1 MFSDF
6 PFYWKKEHK
15 NEPFSVY
22 KVYNKDCTGATRGEK
37 PKQFERKA
45 NEPNVNWFYKRKRRK
60 EKGTTFLER
69 QNIRQTD
76 EQDQNA
82 TRKNSLFIY
91 LVKLCTY
98 QHEELSITTNEKDE
112 TINESTLQIYWVSG

>member
-1 MFSDF
+1 MHCGEFSVEKCF
-6 PFYWKKEHK
+6 PISFYWNKEHE

-37 PKQFERKA
+37 AETIRAEGERTKLC
-45 NEPNVNWFYKRKRRK
+45 ELILQEKREKRKR
-60 EKGTTFLER
+60 GGGSTTFLER

-98 QHEELSITTNEKDE
+98 QHEELSITTK
-112 TINESTLQIYWVSG
+112 